1 MAGMAKGPLCS
12 HPAFSPL
19 LAALPLSS
27 HCHWSL
33 PWSIPVMISFLP
45 QRIPSV
51 GMLPLIHKQFLIHW
65 EGVVFGGRHKAEE
78 QVTHLEGAL
87 LQMPVQPLQ
96 GGTGPGCST
105 NSKRSKKS
113 SLVCHRSTGLGTG
126 CSQYCSPG
134 RTWHR
139 SGLFW
144 QMANRNISKGK
155 SHPEGKPAP
164 QGLQRGWHLYQVPGV
179 WIAASKGLQSSIC
192 SVPQTLLLRILWLVA
207 LVYI

>member
-1 MAGMAKGPLCS
+1 
-12 HPAFSPL
+12 
-19 LAALPLSS
+19 
-27 HCHWSL
+27 
-33 PWSIPVMISFLP
+33 MISFLP
-45 QRIPSV
+45 QRISSV
-51 GMLPLIHKQFLIHW
+51 GVLPLIHKQFLIHW

-113 SLVCHRSTGLGTG
+113 SLVCHSTKSKSSSLVCHRSTGLGTG
-126 CSQYCSPG
+126 CSQYRGPG

-155 SHPEGKPAP
+155 SHAEGKPAP